1 MNYNVYRLTENDHGY
16 YFYFLSSFSES
27 NMDCVAESIEHYI
40 SNESSPM
47 NQYLNIIDF
56 DAVKIEKVNISPID
70 GINKT
75 FSNDEKNMLISD
87 SNKALIPPPKLK
99 REPKKKA
106 EKEPKEPKQAK
117 PRGGAKKV
125 PHVNISTEPTVVQM
139 N

>member
-1 MNYNVYRLTENDHGY
+1 MNYNVFRLTDTNGF
-16 YFYFLSSFSES
+16 YFYFLSLFSETNIDS
-27 NMDCVAESIEHYI
+27 AMESIEHYI
-40 SNESSPM
+40 SNESTPM

-56 DAVKIEKVNISPID
+56 DAVKIEKVNNSPID
-70 GINKT
+70 VINKS

-87 SNKALIPPPKLK
+87 SWKSLIPPPKPK

-117 PRGGAKKV
+117 PRAKKSNQ
-125 PHVNISTEPTVVQM
+125 VNISTEPTTVQM

>member
-16 YFYFLSSFSES
+16 YFYFLSSFSDS

-56 DAVKIEKVNISPID
+56 DEVKIEKINNISPID
-70 GINKT
+70 VINKS

-87 SNKALIPPPKLK
+87 SWKSLIPPPKPK

-117 PRGGAKKV
+117 PRAKKSNQ
-125 PHVNISTEPTVVQM
+125 VNISTEPTTVQM

>member
-40 SNESSPM
+40 SNESTPM

-70 GINKT
+70 VINKS

-87 SNKALIPPPKLK
+87 SWKSLIPPPKPK

-106 EKEPKEPKQAK
+106 DPKEPKQAK
-117 PRGGAKKV
+117 PRGKKA
-125 PHVNISTEPTVVQM
+125 PHVNISTEPTTVQM

>member
-1 MNYNVYRLTENDHGY
+1 MNYNVYRLAENDHGY

-70 GINKT
+70 VINKN
-75 FSNDEKNMLISD
+75 FPADDKNMLISD
-87 SNKALIPPPKLK
+87 SWKSLIPPPK
-99 REPKKKA
+99 EPKKKREA
-106 EKEPKEPKQAK
+106 KPKPEKEAKQAK
-117 PRGGAKKV
+117 PRAKKSNQ
-125 PHVNISTEPTVVQM
+125 VNISTEPTVVQM

>member
-40 SNESSPM
+40 SNESTPM

-70 GINKT
+70 VINRNLPQDSKCM
-75 FSNDEKNMLISD
+75 NISQD
-87 SNKALIPPPKLK
+87 FATLIPPPKEKKK
-99 REPKKKA
+99 REAKPKP
-106 EKEPKEPKQAK
+106 EKEAKQPKQ
-117 PRGGAKKV
+117 RGAKKSNQ
-125 PHVNISTEPTVVQM
+125 VNILTEPTVVQM